1 MTMSAYFV
9 MFVSFMR
16 RLGMVPLNDTRLI
29 PEVVTGSEK
38 DRSRLQRV
46 SDREIPFLI
55 VIACSKAGPDTESE
69 MRAMANASAT
79 LRD

>member
-9 MFVSFMR
+9 MFVIFMR
-16 RLGMVPLNDTRLI
+16 RLGMVLLNDTRLI

-55 VIACSKAGPDTESE
+55 LIACSKAGPDIESE
-69 MRAMANASAT
+69 MRAMANALAT

>member
-1 MTMSAYFV
+1 MT
-9 MFVSFMR
+9 
-16 RLGMVPLNDTRLI
+16 TRKGARTLL
-29 PEVVTGSEK
+29 EGEK

-69 MRAMANASAT
+69 MRAMAT
-79 LRD
+79 PWRLYTIRKI